1 MFNNIFSTRIRTQVD
16 SGSGNMPLAGISRKS
31 HTFQWPDILSRHDL
45 NLRTHIQ
52 VCAMVKKRV
61 SSNPDSVKVISSI
74 IQATQ
79 QLMQDLEK
87 IRDQLPLRGT
97 GIIEGTRQGS
107 QDARHTASRNAGG
120 VAAHDAPVPDKK
132 SSVGSDQQPES
143 PSNKK
148 RSYGEEEDENTH
160 QQPREANSNK
170 KCKRL
175 CDTAKLHGDSES
187 SAAEVTPYIPTID
200 VEDISEEVEARLRL
214 KDEARRNR
222 AGKKEKKRKRDSHG
236 SATDSHSGP
245 SHSALKRKKLNPQ
258 DGLHTAQTSTDNP
271 YGSSKKAR
279 LR

>member
-1 MFNNIFSTRIRTQVD
+1 
-16 SGSGNMPLAGISRKS
+16 MPLAGISRKS

-79 QLMQDLEK
+79 QLMQDLEN
-87 IRDQLPLRGT
+87 IRDQL
-97 GIIEGTRQGS
+97 GS
-107 QDARHTASRNAGG
+107 QDARHTASRNAGD

-132 SSVGSDQQPES
+132 SSVGSDQQPER
-143 PSNKK
+143 PSDKK
-148 RSYGEEEDENTH
+148 RSYGEEEDENSH
-160 QQPREANSNK
+160 QQPGEANSNK
-170 KCKRL
+170 KFKRL

-214 KDEARRNR
+214 KEEARRNR

-271 YGSSKKAR
+271 YRSSKKAR